1 MISIFTTFFLIISI
15 KVILFRISKIFKN
28 YWFDITLLIF
38 NLFFLISVFLNELN
52 LDNLIIASLSLIA
65 YTLFMTLVFNSSPT
79 LKILENPKIS
89 PNQLIDMKFVENRI
103 NLMKEKKLLIEN
115 KVTKKGKF
123 IYKISEL
130 LSLIF
135 LSKNTKDDF

>member
-28 YWFDITLLIF
+28 YWFNITLLIF

-135 LSKNTKDDF
+135 LSKEK